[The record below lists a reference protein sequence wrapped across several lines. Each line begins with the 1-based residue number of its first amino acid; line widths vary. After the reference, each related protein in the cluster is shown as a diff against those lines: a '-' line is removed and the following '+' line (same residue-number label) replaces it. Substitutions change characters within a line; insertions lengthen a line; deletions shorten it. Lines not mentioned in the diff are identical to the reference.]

1 MASILVTGGSGFVG
15 QHLIQRLIQERHEI
29 TSLNRTNLD
38 LAKYNPA
45 ETALTKDKDVL
56 IHLASFVNINDMLKN
71 PQETIANNINSTL
84 NLLEDIRLNNPSC
97 ILIFLS
103 SEKVYGNA
111 AGNLNTNTFD
121 TNGIN
126 IDEEHPTIPVDPY
139 GSSKLASELL
149 IKTYHSNYSLIKF
162 CNPRDSTRCAA

>member
-71 PQETIANNINSTL
+71 PQETIANNINSIGV
-84 NLLEDIRLNNPSC
+84 NVSISGDDIN
-97 ILIFLS
+97 
-103 SEKVYGNA
+103 
-111 AGNLNTNTFD
+111 
-121 TNGIN
+121 
-126 IDEEHPTIPVDPY
+126 
-139 GSSKLASELL
+139 
-149 IKTYHSNYSLIKF
+149 YHVF
-162 CNPRDSTRCAA
+162 